1 MITLYVLPITL
12 AVLLLIDMLYSTGT
26 LCPLYGLF
34 QCISTAVLFNTVTL
48 ELVMYPIIVQIINN
62 VHIHVH
68 IPGEGSGSGLYPTRV
83 SLTIIVIIIMLV
95 EAIYRICYL

>member
-1 MITLYVLPITL
+1 MTRLYVLPITL

-48 ELVMYPIIVQIINN
+48 ELVMYPIVSIILTMYIYMYTYQEKEVDQ
-62 VHIHVH
+62 VHIQHEYH
-68 IPGEGSGSGLYPTRV
+68 
-83 SLTIIVIIIMLV
+83 
-95 EAIYRICYL
+95 